1 MGRTIPWQKGMRFG
15 PDADFV
21 DLEHE
26 LYDLHEDPGELV
38 NLAVDRG
45 KRSDVRERFD
55 ALLALEAAAYTHSR
69 PPGVGDGSTHSAG
82 MMEHSAY
89 FDQN

>member
-15 PDADFV
+15 PDADFA

-26 LYDLHEDPGELV
+26 LYDLQEDPGELV
-38 NLAVDRG
+38 NLAVDRS
-45 KRSDVRERFD
+45 KQSEARDRFE
-55 ALLALEAAAYTHSR
+55 ALRTLEADAYTHGR
-69 PPGVGDGSTHSAG
+69 PAGTGDGSTHSAG

-89 FDQN
+89 FEQN